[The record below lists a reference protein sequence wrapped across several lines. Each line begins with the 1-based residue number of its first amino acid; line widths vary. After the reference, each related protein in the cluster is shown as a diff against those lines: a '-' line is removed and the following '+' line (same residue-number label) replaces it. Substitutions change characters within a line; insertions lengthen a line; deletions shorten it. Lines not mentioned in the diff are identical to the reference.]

1 VSRRVLKI
9 GTRGSKLAMEQAR
22 RVAEKLPGPSQVTVV
37 RTSGDR
43 FKDIPLA
50 EQSGIGFFTKEIENE
65 LLAKN
70 IDLAVHSLKD
80 LPTGLA
86 PGLRLAA
93 ILERDEASDLLL
105 IRPDAQHRENELPL
119 KNGSRVGA
127 SAMRRKA
134 LLKVYR
140 EDLIAA
146 PIRGNVPTRVDKARH
161 GDYDAVILSR
171 AGLARLAYK
180 VDPLLA
186 FDLNP
191 RRWICAP
198 GQGVIA
204 VEARAEDEQVLQR
217 LAGLD
222 HMETRACVTAE
233 RALLVTFGGG
243 CHAPFGAWARRQDDD
258 YQVMVA
264 APGNQADYQV
274 EHFRAGSLDQAQ
286 KQAEQW
292 IRAGCPAISNEKSQ
306 EWICR
311 PARPWC

>member
-1 VSRRVLKI
+1 MSRRTLKI
-9 GTRGSKLAMEQAR
+9 GTRGSKLALEQAR

-43 FKDIPLA
+43 FKDVPLA
-50 EQSGIGFFTKEIENE
+50 EQTGIGFFTKEIENE
-65 LLAKN
+65 LLAEN

-80 LPTGLA
+80 LPTELA
-86 PGLRLAA
+86 PGLTLAA

-105 IRPDAQHRENELPL
+105 IRPDALHEENELPL
-119 KNGSRVGA
+119 KNGARVGA

-134 LLKVYR
+134 LLNVYR
-140 EDLIAA
+140 QDLVAA
-146 PIRGNVPTRVDKARH
+146 PIRGNVPTRVDKARQ
-161 GDYDAVILSR
+161 GDYAAVILSR
-171 AGLARLAYK
+171 AGLARLAYQ

-204 VEARAEDEQVLQR
+204 VEARTEDEYVLQQ
-217 LAGLD
+217 LSGLD
-222 HMETRACVTAE
+222 HSETRRCVTAE
-233 RALLVTFGGG
+233 RSLLVAFGGG
-243 CHAPFGAWARRQDDD
+243 CHAPFGAWASRQEDD
-258 YQVMVA
+258 YQVVVA
-264 APGNQADYQV
+264 APGSQADYQV

-286 KQAEQW
+286 KLADSW
-292 IRAGCPAISNEKSQ
+292 IRAGSPAITNEKSQ

-311 PARPWC
+311 AARPWC